1 MRNTVSTRRSSGRV
15 SVTSVV
21 TASTVAFADKGT
33 PSTSN
38 TNPRISGR
46 S

>member
-1 MRNTVSTRRSSGRV
+1 MSTRRSSGLA

-21 TASTVAFADKGT
+21 TASTVAFADNGT
-33 PSTSN
+33 PSTPN
-38 TNPRISGR
+38 TGARISGR